1 MRIHRDERGQT
12 IILVALSLPILLG
25 FIGFATD
32 VGLLFMDK
40 RQIQTAADSAAIAGA
55 LNLNYGSYVSAA
67 KTASAANGYTDGNN
81 GVTVTVNDPP
91 QWASSNYLGKTGYVE
106 ATVSKTESTIFMS
119 LFGRPTVTVT
129 ARAVA
134 TNQGPGKGCVYTL
147 GSSGLGIHIQGS
159 AEITATDC
167 GLYDNSNGS
176 PAISQTGNGPKL
188 YADFGSIGV
197 VGTAGNVGNY
207 SPTPIT
213 GIAPVNDPLSY
224 FPDYSCNGSS
234 CGCSGTSTLPCTGY
248 PYSTAVTCKSAS
260 GSTLSPGC
268 YNGLSGSYTLSAGT
282 YLINGDIS
290 GGITGTGV
298 TLILTSG
305 SIAPKG
311 NTTITLS
318 APLASSDS
326 SGSNPF
332 DGILIYQVRSDTAGT
347 DMKGNSDFNAQGVI
361 YMPTASFEMEGS
373 TGGTIYADFVVSSL
387 DVQGTPNI
395 YDYQALS
402 GVQNPLTSISL
413 VE

>member
-55 LNLNYGSYVSAA
+55 LNLTYGDYVTAA
-67 KTASAANGYTDGNN
+67 RAASTANGFDYTKT
-81 GVTVTVNDPP
+81 GVTVTVSDPP
-91 QWASSNYLGKTGYVE
+91 TWASSNYVGKTGYVE
-106 ATVSKTESTIFMS
+106 ATVSKSESTIFLS
-119 LFGRPTVTVT
+119 LFGQPSVTVT

-147 GSSGLGIHIQGS
+147 GSSGLGMHIQGS
-159 AEITATDC
+159 AAITATDC
-167 GLYDNSNGS
+167 GMYDNSNGS
-176 PAISQTGNGPKL
+176 PAISQTGNGPNL

-197 VGTAGNVGNY
+197 VGSAGNVGNY

-224 FPDYSCNGSS
+224 FPNYSCSGSS
-234 CGCSGTSTLPCTGY
+234 CGCAGTTTLPCTGF
-248 PYSTAVTCKSAS
+248 PYSSPVTCKSAS

-268 YNGLSGSYTLSAGT
+268 YNGLSGSYTLSTGT

-305 SIAPKG
+305 SIEPKG
-311 NTTITLS
+311 NTTINLS
-318 APLASSDS
+318 APLASGDP
-326 SGSNPF
+326 SGTNPF
-332 DGILIYQVRSDTAGT
+332 DGILIYQVRSDATGT

-361 YMPTASFEMEGS
+361 YMPTASFEMEGN

-387 DVQGTPNI
+387 DIQGNPTI
-395 YDYQALS
+395 HDYQALS